1 MDCQEP
7 VTGRRTGQL
16 VLDYLT
22 DAVLSHKPQLTGEP
36 HVVPDSSL
44 AVTVDT
50 QNHVKIV
57 VQKVTG
63 SYQSNKIGELGQL
76 HHRHHVAT
84 KRTI

>member
-1 MDCQEP
+1 M
-7 VTGRRTGQL
+7 TGRRTGQL

-22 DAVLSHKPQLTGEP
+22 DAVLSHKPSLTGEP

-50 QNHVKIV
+50 QDHVKIV

-63 SYQSNKIGELGQL
+63 LYK
-76 HHRHHVAT
+76 AT
-84 KRTI
+84 VNDGLLLNANIVVLLSICV

>member
-22 DAVLSHKPQLTGEP
+22 DAVLSHKPSLTGEP

-50 QNHVKIV
+50 QDHVKIV

-63 SYQSNKIGELGQL
+63 LYK
-76 HHRHHVAT
+76 AT
-84 KRTI
+84 VNDGLLLNANIVVLLSICV

>member
-22 DAVLSHKPQLTGEP
+22 DAVLSHKPSLTGEP

-50 QNHVKIV
+50 HDHVKIV

-63 SYQSNKIGELGQL
+63 KSCLDNKQRLLFILYYLNASITQ
-76 HHRHHVAT
+76 
-84 KRTI
+84 KF